1 MSPLTWEVRF
11 LTLPAWLGLGARPSL
26 KIDRATIKHFESR
39 EPISPERRIGWASIS
54 IARFFPMA
62 HLPDGGQPW
71 ETKSSSAVST
81 SGACLAN
88 AKNQLT
94 LSIMNRSVQYAI
106 SRDSI
111 QGGGELIGSLRDNGD
126 MGRPKNFGRERALE
140 KTLLRN
146 VHPARRHLRIEPPGS
161 ISSCECRPG
170 SLYTEPCGSPE
181 HIAKRTVSS
190 SHH

>member
-111 QGGGELIGSLRDNGD
+111 QGGVNLSVHYGIMEIWGAQRTLVEKEHWRRHYSGTFILNDGICVSNRRVQFLLADAALARCILN
-126 MGRPKNFGRERALE
+126 RA
-140 KTLLRN
+140 
-146 VHPARRHLRIEPPGS
+146 VHPNI
-161 ISSCECRPG
+161 
-170 SLYTEPCGSPE
+170 
-181 HIAKRTVSS
+181 
-190 SHH
+190 